1 MRCRACN
8 SSNTRVTS
16 TDQRDSTIT
25 LRYCRC
31 LACKAHYKTIEKY
44 AVPKPGPKLGSK
56 TGTKVCGSAHPQSV
70 LTEADVIKMRY
81 MHQKGIKQKELIKIF
96 GVSSVTVS
104 NICQRK
110 AWTHV

>member
-1 MRCRACN
+1 VRCRACN
-8 SSNTRVTS
+8 SRNTRVIT
-16 TDQRDSTIT
+16 TDAKNAT
-25 LRYCRC
+25 LTKRYCRC
-31 LACKAHYKTIEKY
+31 LDCKAHYQTVEKY

-56 TGTKVCGSAHPQSV
+56 TGTKVCGSAHPQSI

>member
-1 MRCRACN
+1 MKCRSCN
-8 SSNTRVTS
+8 SLNTKVTV
-16 TDQRDSTIT
+16 TEHKLTET
-25 LRYCRC
+25 WRYCRC
-31 LACKAHYKTIEKY
+31 LDCNSRYKTVEKY

-56 TGTKVCGSAHPQSV
+56 TGTKVCGSAHSQSV
-70 LTEADVIKMRY
+70 LTETDVIKMRY
-81 MHQKGIKQKELIKIF
+81 MRQKGIKQKELIKIF